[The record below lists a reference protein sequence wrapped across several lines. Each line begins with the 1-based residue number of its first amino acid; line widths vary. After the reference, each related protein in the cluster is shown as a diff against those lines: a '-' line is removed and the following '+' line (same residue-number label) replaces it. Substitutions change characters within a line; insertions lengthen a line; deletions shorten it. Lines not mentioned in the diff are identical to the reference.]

1 MDSPIRCQKHTTT
14 SSPLRSPIGL
24 RSQDPTQS
32 PVFHSLF
39 DAETVV
45 LSPSSVSNLSLQSEV
60 PTIVFGGE
68 PIASPVNCGSSG
80 GGCAVGKAIK
90 WYAVRKSI
98 NGRSLIVNHWIDCEP
113 HVKVWNVGKTEKII
127 PYGVE
132 FKSFNTFE
140 EAAGFLFE

>member
-1 MDSPIRCQKHTTT
+1 MDSPIRCQKQTTT
-14 SSPLRSPIGL
+14 SSPLQSPIGV

-98 NGRSLIVNHWIDCEP
+98 HGRSLIVNHWIDCEP

-140 EAAGFLFE
+140 EAASFLFE

>member
-1 MDSPIRCQKHTTT
+1 MDSPIRCQKRTTT
-14 SSPLRSPIGL
+14 TSPLRSPIGV

-140 EAAGFLFE
+140 EAASFLFE

>member
-68 PIASPVNCGSSG
+68 PIASPVDGGSSG

-98 NGRSLIVNHWIDCEP
+98 HGRSLIVNHWMDCEP

>member
-14 SSPLRSPIGL
+14 SSPLRSPIGV

-80 GGCAVGKAIK
+80 QCAVGKAIN

-98 NGRSLIVNHWIDCEP
+98 NGRSHDL
-113 HVKVWNVGKTEKII
+113 
-127 PYGVE
+127 
-132 FKSFNTFE
+132 
-140 EAAGFLFE
+140 

>member
-14 SSPLRSPIGL
+14 NSPLRSPIGV

-98 NGRSLIVNHWIDCEP
+98 HGRSLIVNHWVDCEP
-113 HVKVWNVGKTEKII
+113 RRPKR
-127 PYGVE
+127 
-132 FKSFNTFE
+132 
-140 EAAGFLFE
+140 

>member
-1 MDSPIRCQKHTTT
+1 M
-14 SSPLRSPIGL
+14 
-24 RSQDPTQS
+24 
-32 PVFHSLF
+32 
-39 DAETVV
+39 
-45 LSPSSVSNLSLQSEV
+45 SNLSLQSEV

-68 PIASPVNCGSSG
+68 PIASPVNAGSSG

>member
-1 MDSPIRCQKHTTT
+1 M
-14 SSPLRSPIGL
+14 
-24 RSQDPTQS
+24 
-32 PVFHSLF
+32 
-39 DAETVV
+39 
-45 LSPSSVSNLSLQSEV
+45 SNLSLQSEV
-60 PTIVFGGE
+60 PTVEFGGE
-68 PIASPVNCGSSG
+68 PIVSPVNCGSSG
-80 GGCAVGKAIK
+80 GCAVDKAIK